1 MTDRDS
7 AQPGFDPR
15 FDPAFQ
21 PGYDPQLHRKESLF
35 SRMPS
40 AAGTFGTAT
49 RQDDPPLASGV
60 VSGVG
65 SETRPTAGERP
76 TAVAGFPAEEELAV
90 GEPAPWWRR
99 ANPYL
104 LALGALGVIF
114 IATGFALANAA
125 AEGMRT
131 GFSGGPGDDG
141 FFWQMFWQMTLWGAP
156 MLIVLGLATLSSIVV
171 ILAARWRPSAT
182 R

>member
-1 MTDRDS
+1 MTDRET

-21 PGYDPQLHRKESLF
+21 PGYDPSVHRKESLF
-35 SRMPS
+35 SRTPS
-40 AAGTFGTAT
+40 VASTFGG
-49 RQDDPPLASGV
+49 RQDDPALVSGV

-65 SETRPTAGERP
+65 SEAPPAAGVGDRPAAAE
-76 TAVAGFPAEEELAV
+76 GFPPEEELPL

-99 ANPYL
+99 VNPYF

-114 IATGFALANAA
+114 IVAGFAFVNVA
-125 AEGMRT
+125 AEGMRS
-131 GFSGGPGDDG
+131 GFNSNLGDDSI
-141 FFWQMFWQMTLWGAP
+141 FWQMFWQMSLFGSP
-156 MLIVLGLATLSSIVV
+156 MLIVLGLASLVSIVV
-171 ILAARWRPSAT
+171 ILAARWRSPAA